1 MAEVVRLAGIVKR
14 YARCVANDGVD
25 LTVRSGS
32 IHALLGEN
40 GAGKSTLMKTLYG
53 MIRPDEG
60 EIRIH
65 GAPVRFGGPQD
76 AIAAGI
82 GMVHQHFML
91 VPPLTVA
98 ENVALGSEPSTP
110 GAAGVLGV
118 WDRAK
123 ARAEVAR
130 LSGEYGLRVD
140 PDAKIETLS
149 VGEQQRVEIVKV
161 LYRGAKILIL
171 DEPTAVLT
179 PQEADDLFVTLRRL
193 RDTGSTIVFISHKLK
208 EVMALCDE
216 ATVMRRGK
224 TVGTRLI
231 KDTTQAEL
239 AQLMVGDLD
248 LTERD
253 ASAYAFAGTPKPV
266 VVLDKATVLGPRGE
280 AALKDATLTV
290 RAGEILGVAGVE
302 GNGQR
307 ELAEAVCGLRPVAS
321 GTLTVEG
328 RVGYVP
334 EDRHRHG
341 LLLDAPAWENAL
353 LGRQR
358 EAAFGSPLKL
368 DLDAARALTAA
379 IIKDYD
385 VRPPEPDQHAGGFSG
400 GNQQKIIVGRE
411 VAKEPALIVVAHPTR
426 GVDLGASRL
435 IHEKILKAK
444 AAGAAVLLI
453 SADLD
458 EVLALSDRIAVLCAG
473 RVVGETPRAQAT
485 VSQLGLWMAGVG
497 GQA

>member
-1 MAEVVRLAGIVKR
+1 M
-14 YARCVANDGVD
+14 
-25 LTVRSGS
+25 
-32 IHALLGEN
+32 
-40 GAGKSTLMKTLYG
+40 
-53 MIRPDEG
+53 
-60 EIRIH
+60 
-65 GAPVRFGGPQD
+65 
-76 AIAAGI
+76 
-82 GMVHQHFML
+82 
-91 VPPLTVA
+91 
-98 ENVALGSEPSTP
+98 
-110 GAAGVLGV
+110 
-118 WDRAK
+118 
-123 ARAEVAR
+123 
-130 LSGEYGLRVD
+130 D
-140 PDAKIETLS
+140 PDAKVETLS

-179 PQEADDLFVTLRRL
+179 PQEADELFVTLRRL
-193 RDTGSTIVFISHKLK
+193 RDSGATIIFISHKLK

-231 KDTTQAEL
+231 QNTTQAEL

-248 LTERD
+248 LTARD
-253 ASAYAFAGTPKPV
+253 ASAYAFSGEKKIV
-266 VVLDKATVLGPRGE
+266 MSLDHVTVLGPRGE
-280 AALKDATLTV
+280 AALKDATLHI
-290 RAGEILGVAGVE
+290 RAGEVLGVAGVE

-307 ELAEAVCGLRPVAS
+307 ELAEAVTGLRPVAS
-321 GTLTVEG
+321 GVLTVAG
-328 RVGYVP
+328 RAGYVP

-341 LLLDAPAWENAL
+341 LLLAAPAWENAL

-358 EAAFGSPLKL
+358 EPRFGTPWKL
-368 DLDAARALTAA
+368 DRAAARSLTAE

-385 VRPPEPDQHAGGFSG
+385 VRPPEADQHAGGFSG

-411 VAKEPALIVVAHPTR
+411 VSKIPALLVVAHPTR

-473 RVVGETPRAQAT
+473 RVVGECPRAEAT
-485 VSQLGLWMAGVG
+485 VAQLGLWMAGVG
-497 GQA
+497 NNP